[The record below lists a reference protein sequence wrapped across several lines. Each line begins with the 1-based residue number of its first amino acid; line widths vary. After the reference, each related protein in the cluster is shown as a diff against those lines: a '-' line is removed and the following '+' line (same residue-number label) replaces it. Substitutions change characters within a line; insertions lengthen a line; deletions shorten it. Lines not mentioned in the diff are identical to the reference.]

1 MSQQNLDQHQL
12 TQVILGLGS
21 NIEPLFNLRCALSE
35 IKKINSLK
43 VLSLGSIYESEALL
57 LDSSQKHYNKPF
69 LNSAV
74 LVEIEQ
80 FEAMDLLK
88 QIKDIEKKLKRI
100 SAEKWAPR
108 TIDIDILWTDGSPVH
123 SDELTI
129 PHKELTY
136 RPFALL
142 PALDVYPQLL
152 KIMKI
157 EAPQWMGQDHLWPLN
172 CRKSISHTW
181 PKIVAIMN
189 LTNDSFSDGGLLMS
203 ENDFINKLNQH
214 FYEGAEIFDFGAE
227 STRPGAIAVDDTAEL
242 MILKKYLKIFFD
254 WKSEQKSEI
263 GLSIDSRKFE
273 VHQDILSTYPVD
285 YINDVS
291 GFEDHR
297 MLELLKIFNSSK
309 AVCMHSITVPPQKD
323 RIIDENLNAIDFLI
337 DWWVKKIEFFNSYGI
352 DGSRFIFDPGIGFG
366 KSPHQNFE
374 ILNKV
379 SEFSRLNHDIYI
391 GHSRKSFLKLVTDR
405 PAAERDPET
414 AKITAGLNQGYVQ
427 YLRVHNVLLNKKAL
441 LAI

>member
-1 MSQQNLDQHQL
+1 MSQQGVDQHQL

-21 NIEPLFNLRCALSE
+21 NINPLLNLRCALSE
-35 IKKINSLK
+35 IKKVKSLK

-57 LDSSQKHYNKPF
+57 LEANTPRFNKPF

-80 FEAMDLLK
+80 LDAVDLLK
-88 QIKDIEKKLKRI
+88 QIKHIEKKLKRI
-100 SAEKWAPR
+100 STEKWAPR
-108 TIDIDILWTDGSPVH
+108 TIDIDILWTDGPPIQSE
-123 SDELTI
+123 ELTV
-129 PHKELTY
+129 PHKEFMH

-152 KIMKI
+152 KKMKI
-157 EAPQWMGQDHLWPLN
+157 DAPQWMNQGHQWPLN
-172 CRKSISHTW
+172 CRKSINHTW
-181 PKIVAIMN
+181 SKIVAIVN
-189 LTNDSFSDGGLLMS
+189 LTKDSFSDGGSLMS
-203 ENDFINKLNQH
+203 ENDFINRLNQLA
-214 FYEGAEIFDFGAE
+214 YEGAEVFDFGAE
-227 STRPGAIAVDDTAEL
+227 STRPGAIAVNVTTEL

-254 WKSEQKSEI
+254 WRSDQKSNI
-263 GLSIDSRKFE
+263 GLSIDSRKFD

-285 YINDVS
+285 YLNDVS
-291 GFEDHR
+291 GFTDHR
-297 MLELLKIFNSSK
+297 MLELLKIFNVQ

-323 RIIDENLNAIDFLI
+323 RIISEDQNTIDFLI
-337 DWWVKKIEFFNSYGI
+337 DWWDKKIEFFNSYGI

-366 KSPHQNFE
+366 KSPHQSFE

-391 GHSRKSFLKLVTDR
+391 GHSRKSFLKLVTDK